1 MMSNARKGDA
11 PDMRSEASVA
21 KNICGVISMSSLA
34 NLTSHPQV
42 RASIRGNRFV
52 YEIKLS
58 NGYQETNYK
67 FVEWLVG
74 DFNAS
79 KQVKA

>member
-1 MMSNARKGDA
+1 
-11 PDMRSEASVA
+11 
-21 KNICGVISMSSLA
+21 MSSLA

-42 RASIRGNRFV
+42 RVSLRNGRFV
-52 YEIKLS
+52 YEIKVP

-74 DFNAS
+74 DFNSAHGRGDRV
-79 KQVKA
+79 Q